1 MAKPK
6 INDMKLLRVKMAIH
20 LSQYVEKMKI
30 YMAEEMLAGSNIQ
43 EIRKIREDPL
53 SSCSKERQ
61 ALKSQIKR
69 SVAGFIN
76 KIHAIAYQED
86 L

>member
-1 MAKPK
+1 MPKPK
-6 INDMKLLRVKMAIH
+6 INELKVLRVKLANH
-20 LSQYVEKMKI
+20 LSQYVERMKI
-30 YMAEEMLAGSNIQ
+30 FMAEEALAGSSVQ

-53 SSCSKERQ
+53 SSWSKERN
-61 ALKSQIKR
+61 ALKNEIKR

-76 KIHAIAYQED
+76 KIHAVAYQEG

>member
-6 INDMKLLRVKMAIH
+6 IKDLNVLRVKLATH
-20 LSQYVEKMKI
+20 LSQYVERMKI
-30 YMAEEMLAGSNIQ
+30 FMVEEKLAGSSIQ
-43 EIRKIREDPL
+43 EIRKIRNDPL
-53 SSCSKERQ
+53 SSWSKERN
-61 ALKSQIKR
+61 ALKNEIKR
-69 SVAGFIN
+69 SAAGFIN

>member
-6 INDMKLLRVKMAIH
+6 NKDLKLLRVKLTTH
-20 LSQYVEKMKI
+20 LSNYVERMKI
-30 YMAEEMLAGSNIQ
+30 FMAEENLAGSSIQ

-53 SSCSKERQ
+53 SSWSKERN
-61 ALKSQIKR
+61 ALKNEIKR